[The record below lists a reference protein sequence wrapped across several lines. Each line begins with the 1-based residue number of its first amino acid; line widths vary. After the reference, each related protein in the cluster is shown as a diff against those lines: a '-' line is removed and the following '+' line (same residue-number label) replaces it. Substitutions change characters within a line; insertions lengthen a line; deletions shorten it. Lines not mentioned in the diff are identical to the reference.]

1 MSGLVLVQNDG
12 QTELHRRVGRFSIE
26 REEATSERHLAQAIQ
41 RHQEQMISGLGRMGY
56 QFSDRHGFELRGPLP
71 HVVLNSDSTPDNA
84 HVDRPDPRDLEAML
98 RWERAERA
106 RIARRVDQNRQADL
120 VDYELVATFWK
131 QLPKSFQAI
140 VKNARTEYIPDN
152 LTHLIRSSRVA

>member
-26 REEATSERHLAQAIQ
+26 REEASSEHHMAQAIQ
-41 RHQEQMISGLGRMGY
+41 RHQEKMIAGLGRMGY

-71 HVVLNSDSTPDNA
+71 HVVLEADSTPDHA
-84 HVDRPDPRDLEAML
+84 HVDRPDPRDLEATL
-98 RWERAERA
+98 RWERAELA
-106 RIARRVDQNRQADL
+106 RIARKVDQNRTADL

-131 QLPKSFQAI
+131 QMPKAMTAI
-140 VKNARTEYIPDN
+140 LKNAQF
-152 LTHLIRSSRVA
+152 